1 MLRLSHLFSLG
12 AQLRNRVL
20 KERVNA
26 IEEIRTSS
34 SDKLV
39 ALRGILKD
47 LPDLSMGLC
56 RIQYGKVRMLRIRTP
71 IILLNNQLL
80 EHSVH
85 PKSSL
90 LSSQRLIRLLMPS
103 NPLTAP
109 QRLDLSPNSSM
120 RSSSRYHD

>member
-39 ALRGILKD
+39 ALRGVLKD

-71 IILLNNQLL
+71 IML
-80 EHSVH
+80 
-85 PKSSL
+85 
-90 LSSQRLIRLLMPS
+90 
-103 NPLTAP
+103 
-109 QRLDLSPNSSM
+109 
-120 RSSSRYHD
+120 